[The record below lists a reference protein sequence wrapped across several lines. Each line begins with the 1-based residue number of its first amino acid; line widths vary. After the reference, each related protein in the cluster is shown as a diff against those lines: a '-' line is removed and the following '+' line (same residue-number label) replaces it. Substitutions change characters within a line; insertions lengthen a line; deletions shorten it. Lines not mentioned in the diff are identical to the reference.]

1 MPTVVDHQSSKNAES
16 LRARTINK
24 GCDSRKTI
32 HRFSTVL
39 SLTYC
44 TTLKATSM
52 TEQHMTWTTAN
63 NQTENN

>member
-39 SLTYC
+39 SLT
-44 TTLKATSM
+44 
-52 TEQHMTWTTAN
+52 
-63 NQTENN
+63 